1 MAACRSGPYPLQ
13 FVSLPSQNSFRHLAV
28 TDVTGKKE
36 KRGRE
41 PLGFTRPF
49 EVVQKVGTNIGGEQ
63 LLNVHTAAR

>member
-1 MAACRSGPYPLQ
+1 MVACRSGPNLLR
-13 FVSLPSQNSFRHLAV
+13 FVSLLSQNSFRRLTV

-49 EVVQKVGTNIGGEQ
+49 EVAQKIGTNIGGEQ
-63 LLNVHTAAR
+63 LLDVHTTAG